1 MAVSRVLV
9 FRSPVLR
16 RVRAFTLIELL
27 VVIAIIAVLIGLLL
41 PAVQKVREAA
51 NRMSC
56 QNNLRQIAIATHNY
70 HDQFQKFPY
79 ARKFDVDH
87 TYTWY
92 HLILPNMEQDNLA
105 KNYITLNSTWT
116 DFLNGTLPQGTSPL
130 YPVGVG
136 TQARELLAA
145 RQTVIKTF
153 FCPSDTGTVVG
164 ERSSQD
170 WARSRGNY
178 RGCVG
183 PGNIYGDPIDT
194 NPNSPKGPGVFVAA
208 LNANQDM
215 TLPYTAPAQS
225 RMADMTDGTSNTLMF
240 SEGLNAT
247 ISAFKGVNQQ
257 NTAMGEIQLGNMGGS
272 LFSCYDTPNSK
283 NTDLTANGQACPQT
297 LGDTQ
302 YKAPC
307 LIGPTVSP
315 PIAHAA
321 ARSRHNGGV
330 NVALGDASVRFIS
343 DTILLWPWRALS
355 TRAGGESLGGDY

>member
-1 MAVSRVLV
+1 MLVSRV
-9 FRSPVLR
+9 SVLPR
-16 RVRAFTLIELL
+16 RVFARARAFTLIELL

-56 QNNLRQIAIATHNY
+56 QNNLKQIIIASHNY

-79 ARKFDVDH
+79 ARKYDVDH

-105 KNYITLNSTWT
+105 KNYITLTSTWT
-116 DFLNGTLPQGTSPL
+116 DFLSGVLPQGTSPL

-136 TQARELLAA
+136 TQARELLTA

-153 FCPSDTGTVVG
+153 FCPSDTGTIVG
-164 ERSSQD
+164 EKSSPD
-170 WARSRGNY
+170 WARARGNY

-183 PGNIYGDPIDT
+183 PGNIYGDPIDS
-194 NPNSPKGPGVFVAA
+194 NPNSPKGPGVFVAG

-215 TLPYTAPAQS
+215 TVPYVAPLQS
-225 RMADMTDGTSNTLMF
+225 RMADMTDGTSSTIMF

-247 ISAFKGVNQQ
+247 ITSYQPNKGQ

-283 NTDLTANGQACPQT
+283 NADLTANGMACPQS
-297 LGDTQ
+297 LGDQ
-302 YKAPC
+302 GYKAPC
-307 LIGPTVSP
+307 LIGATAVP

-330 NVALGDASVRFIS
+330 NVAMGDGSVRFIS

-355 TRAGGESLGGDY
+355 TRAGGESVGQDY